1 MFSGLIFPLIFIIL
15 ASVCSL
21 GSRDWGFLALSISLV
36 LCRMLE
42 ETGVKRRTTS
52 PTPKVHIH
60 NVMWALFGR
69 KGSRDNLREFILLCC
84 LLDDNF
90 LSNLCFIVIVTKP
103 SPLAKINFAVAFSD
117 SSTNLRSQSSE
128 IQRWHSSHNLKE
140 TWQYYH
146 EYVDRCCWIPILPNT
161 DVTDVDTRNLKESL
175 CNKQL
180 K

>member
-1 MFSGLIFPLIFIIL
+1 MSTEDSFVLKLNGVNETLPRKRQTHVYL
-15 ASVCSL
+15 
-21 GSRDWGFLALSISLV
+21 RLV
-36 LCRMLE
+36 LCRMLK

-90 LSNLCFIVIVTKP
+90 LSILCFIVIVTKP
-103 SPLAKINFAVAFSD
+103 SLLAKINFAVAFSD

-128 IQRWHSSHNLKE
+128 IQRWYSSHNLK
-140 TWQYYH
+140 WVSLWDP
-146 EYVDRCCWIPILPNT
+146 VDKP
-161 DVTDVDTRNLKESL
+161 K
-175 CNKQL
+175 
-180 K
+180 